1 VAVGTPDQVITT
13 ETLSQLYGTPI
24 EVLHASDGR
33 IVVVG
38 QPEEEVSYHA
48 HHAR

>member
-1 VAVGTPDQVITT
+1 VITT
-13 ETLSQLYGTPI
+13 ETLSCLYTTPI
-24 EVLHASDGR
+24 EVLRASDGR

-48 HHAR
+48 HRPR